1 MLHLWTCIYTSFV
14 RRSRNISLIKQ
25 DIMCLLKQEMGA
37 PNKVMIMIE
46 IYEIVTSHS
55 CVCNCEIVEYKNG
68 QR

>member
-1 MLHLWTCIYTSFV
+1 
-14 RRSRNISLIKQ
+14 
-25 DIMCLLKQEMGA
+25 MCLLKQEMGA